1 MIQFNHVDFSYGT
14 TELMKDISFT
24 INKGDFVAIVGANG
38 AGKSTISKLCN
49 GLLKP
54 DSGDVLIKGMNTKTT
69 KSSKLAKFIGYL
81 FQNPDRQ
88 ICQTTIYNE
97 IMFGLNYTVSNPE
110 ERIEKCNAMLE
121 KFGFDKEKD
130 PFNISRGERQRV
142 ALASILA
149 CEPEILI
156 LDEPTTG
163 LDYRE
168 CMQIMYIIQNLNANG
183 TTILMITHDMEI
195 VQDFAKRVLVLTNG
209 RLIGDGSCHEIM
221 TDRKLLESTSVLP
234 AQIPILAMMLGD
246 DFKNI
251 FSVEDMLR
259 QIEFLTGK
267 GGVTEWVDF

>member
-1 MIQFNHVDFSYGT
+1 MIRFEHVDFSYGT
-14 TELMKDISFT
+14 SELMKDISFT

-38 AGKSTISKLCN
+38 AGKSTASKLCN

-54 DSGDVLIKGMNTKTT
+54 DKGDVLVKGMNTKIT
-69 KSSKLAKFIGYL
+69 KSSKLAQFIGYL

-97 IMFGLNYTVSNPE
+97 IMFGLNYT
-110 ERIEKCNAMLE
+110 IEDPSKRKAKCEAVLE
-121 KFGFDKEKD
+121 NFGFDGSKD

-168 CMQIMYIIQNLNANG
+168 CMQIMDIIADLNQKG

-209 RLIGDGSCHEIM
+209 RLIGDGDCREIM
-221 TDRKLLESTSVLP
+221 TNRELLASTSVLP
-234 AQIPILAMMLGD
+234 AQIPILSLMLGD
-246 DFKNI
+246 DFQNV
-251 FSVEDMLR
+251 FSVEDMLER
-259 QIEFLTGK
+259 IEILIKK
-267 GGVTEWVDF
+267 GGNN